1 MSAQEKTTSKI
12 QLQVNAI
19 NVLKDA
25 QDASLTLLRRDQSVS
40 IVLKHSNLPLTTNV
54 SDNAMKPDLLIK
66 KVIVK
71 KNATTDGEET
81 KDSERKMFVIDAN
94 HQTVRNASL
103 EKDED
108 LVSTMNNV
116 LIVMKTTT

>member
-71 KNATTDGEET
+71 NNATTDGEET

>member
-1 MSAQEKTTSKI
+1 MNVLEKTTLKT
-12 QLQVNAI
+12 QPQVNAI

-25 QDASLTLLRRDQSVS
+25 QDASSTLLRKDQSVS

-103 EKDED
+103 EKEED
-108 LVSTMNNV
+108 LESTMNNV